1 MRHRCV
7 PLTGRM
13 VPSQA
18 LPPRRRGRCCFRRP
32 PSSAARHPSSEYRG
46 TLGCWQ
52 LGAAHAESCRV
63 LAVAVYRRFDQS
75 SELRATFRAPIS
87 LLSVPLHAAASAPA
101 SAPPNKIPTP
111 TASDDTCADAK
122 QGASSTAPP
131 RGGRMLSRMSDRRV
145 PLVVVLQ
152 QQSTTAAWGSGRN
165 VHDAGM
171 QVVSGDELLASRR
184 AARTTILY
192 DVTAIKFPS
201 MALRGS
207 AATAAVAAQAGSA
220 GGSGDGGGAGAG
232 SGSSR
237 DDAVAGAAMDDGSP
251 PNADAAS
258 LLLSPPADGAGDAA
272 SAVLDAEAASAD
284 DVAAAEDEARNSAI
298 SVTVSKRWSVTA
310 TACYQIKVR
319 LCTIQPVRL
328 RSSDGVLRWP
338 AGVWLARWAR
348 VRGVFDQREECHTDA
363 VSPHVRV

>member
-1 MRHRCV
+1 M
-7 PLTGRM
+7 
-13 VPSQA
+13 
-18 LPPRRRGRCCFRRP
+18 
-32 PSSAARHPSSEYRG
+32 
-46 TLGCWQ
+46 
-52 LGAAHAESCRV
+52 
-63 LAVAVYRRFDQS
+63 AVYRRFDQS

-192 DVTAIKFPS
+192 DVTAIKFPVDGTAGQCCNCGGGRTS
-201 MALRGS
+201 GVGRWLGRRRRRGS
-207 AATAAVAAQAGSA
+207 
-220 GGSGDGGGAGAG
+220 
-232 SGSSR
+232 
-237 DDAVAGAAMDDGSP
+237 
-251 PNADAAS
+251 
-258 LLLSPPADGAGDAA
+258 
-272 SAVLDAEAASAD
+272 
-284 DVAAAEDEARNSAI
+284 
-298 SVTVSKRWSVTA
+298 
-310 TACYQIKVR
+310 R
-319 LCTIQPVRL
+319 LWQQQ
-328 RSSDGVLRWP
+328 G
-338 AGVWLARWAR
+338 
-348 VRGVFDQREECHTDA
+348 
-363 VSPHVRV
+363 